1 MKSQTVF
8 WLNLLQMHEIQEPFH
23 HHVTDLLFLKSSAWE
38 KGFMGWTLFVYCPQF
53 RQHSNYTKKQ
63 IFIVPQMIWSTAK
76 CSWMYVCL
84 GNLNKEE
91 KFGISIEDF
100 HFNIFFF
107 LETTKPQKSVENVRR
122 VRLFARIQ
130 PCGDKLKLPQ

>member
-1 MKSQTVF
+1 
-8 WLNLLQMHEIQEPFH
+8 MHEIQEPFH

-38 KGFMGWTLFVYCPQF
+38 KRVRGLNII
-53 RQHSNYTKKQ
+53 RLLSS
-63 IFIVPQMIWSTAK
+63 ISTAQQLYQK
-76 CSWMYVCL
+76 TDLYRSPDDLKHSKMLMNVCL